1 MSFSIAD
8 MLIVVNHSNY
18 NETRLT
24 SVAPVAKFSLLS
36 NSKEVQL
43 VNRLLDF
50 MRLIKF
56 SNLHLIISQMRIVAT
71 ASHIS

>member
-24 SVAPVAKFSLLS
+24 CVAPVAKFSLLS
-36 NSKEVQL
+36 NSKIQTTTK
-43 VNRLLDF
+43 LD
-50 MRLIKF
+50 
-56 SNLHLIISQMRIVAT
+56 
-71 ASHIS
+71 